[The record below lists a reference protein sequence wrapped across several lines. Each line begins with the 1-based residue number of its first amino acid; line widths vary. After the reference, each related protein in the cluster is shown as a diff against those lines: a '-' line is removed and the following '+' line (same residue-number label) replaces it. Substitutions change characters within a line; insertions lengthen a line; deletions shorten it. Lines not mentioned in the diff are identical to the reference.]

1 MTALLSLEAKRT
13 DPAGWTPFIKQ
24 YIAESYAESPD
35 QYGDECT
42 VLDQLRS
49 QSVNIPSHP
58 NVLTRLQHYYAQL
71 SQIMTKFPLDIG
83 IQFTWYPIT
92 GTASESVSYKNGY
105 FEKACVLFSMAA
117 MYSELACSEGRDSAE
132 GARQS
137 CLYFQNAAG
146 CFQHLRDVVIQEIRV
161 SPPPDMS
168 VKSLDLLVTLMLAQ
182 AQECSWRKA
191 LIENVRHGAIA
202 RLAIKLS
209 DFYLTVA
216 DIVADDTVPNLF
228 PPSWVLH
235 MRTKANY
242 FEAIAQHRK
251 GIECAQNGK
260 FGEQITRLQLCDV
273 ALRKAQ
279 QDINASQSFWG
290 STPTIN
296 EALLRDVNDLQE
308 LISDQLATAIRD
320 NDSIYMDVVPPA
332 AQLSPILKFEIVK
345 PIIPIIVSNP
355 FNEMDLTGDDPKKL
369 KPLFAKLVPFAVH
382 QAISVYVDRK
392 DLILKIDIMK
402 KIKELD
408 EECNSTLQ
416 NLGLPS
422 SLEALVQPTG
432 LPDSIIAKAEEIQH
446 EGGCQALY
454 KMFENVEML
463 STKNAALIDE
473 AINELGKEH
482 DEDERLRRRFRLE
495 WIRPTSISLTAQ
507 LLEKGDH
514 LSETLENARNADK
527 IVKEKLKGWSKLID
541 LLSLPERAI
550 EQSIPSG
557 VTDSPQGGVADDVIQ
572 RLKSLVDECS
582 DKIRDRQ
589 RIAEEAQAM
598 ADQDD
603 ISPLIL
609 KRATELSDGSS
620 TVKIETSQF
629 DPLFTTEL
637 GKYKEL
643 LNQVKKHS
651 KEQWVLL
658 NKIRDAN
665 NDFLAKR
672 KGSGEV
678 SRREKALQNL
688 EQAYLKFKEIRTN
701 LVEGIKFHS
710 QFSKALVKYR
720 NICIDFVVARQL
732 EAEELS
738 REYDSYETG

>member
-1 MTALLSLEAKRT
+1 MWFTILTIL
-13 DPAGWTPFIKQ
+13 
-24 YIAESYAESPD
+24 
-35 QYGDECT
+35 
-42 VLDQLRS
+42 VLNLF
-49 QSVNIPSHP
+49 QSV
-58 NVLTRLQHYYAQL
+58 
-71 SQIMTKFPLDIG
+71 
-83 IQFTWYPIT
+83 
-92 GTASESVSYKNGY
+92 
-105 FEKACVLFSMAA
+105 
-117 MYSELACSEGRDSAE
+117 
-132 GARQS
+132 
-137 CLYFQNAAG
+137 
-146 CFQHLRDVVIQEIRV
+146 
-161 SPPPDMS
+161 
-168 VKSLDLLVTLMLAQ
+168 
-182 AQECSWRKA
+182 
-191 LIENVRHGAIA
+191 
-202 RLAIKLS
+202 
-209 DFYLTVA
+209 
-216 DIVADDTVPNLF
+216 
-228 PPSWVLH
+228 
-235 MRTKANY
+235 
-242 FEAIAQHRK
+242 
-251 GIECAQNGK
+251 
-260 FGEQITRLQLCDV
+260 
-273 ALRKAQ
+273 
-279 QDINASQSFWG
+279 
-290 STPTIN
+290 
-296 EALLRDVNDLQE
+296 
-308 LISDQLATAIRD
+308 
-320 NDSIYMDVVPPA
+320 
-332 AQLSPILKFEIVK
+332 
-345 PIIPIIVSNP
+345 
-355 FNEMDLTGDDPKKL
+355 
-369 KPLFAKLVPFAVH
+369 
-382 QAISVYVDRK
+382 
-392 DLILKIDIMK
+392 
-402 KIKELD
+402 
-408 EECNSTLQ
+408 STLQ

-482 DEDERLRRRFRLE
+482 DEDERLRRRFRLGKQQLRSNVSLSTFYATNSNAINCVE

-701 LVEGIKFHS
+701 LVEGIKVSHISNDTVHGTPQCRFKIT
-710 QFSKALVKYR
+710 FLP
-720 NICIDFVVARQL
+720 C
-732 EAEELS
+732 
-738 REYDSYETG
+738 